1 MGKFMSLVVGALL
14 SALTLSGAF
23 AQSSPSPA
31 FYFGYVPTA
40 GQWNSY
46 FQSKQDYLGAS
57 PLLTTGGTLTGKVY
71 TLPSSVAQA
80 GLNVGQGV
88 APSLPQN
95 GDIWMT
101 AAGLVYQAGG
111 VTYGPF
117 GAFGVI
123 SGTLL
128 QTNAAAYNLSQNMT
142 GDLSITSGN
151 VTALNSNVVT
161 YAKEAPAANNTVVGN
176 PTSGSGN
183 KQDMAMPS
191 CSGPTGALTW
201 TTNSGFG
208 CNAAVGEPGFRNR
221 LINGADDVDQR
232 NSFAAQ
238 TITTTGAYTDDRF
251 YAYPT
256 GASVTGQN
264 VAGVVGIARR
274 AYQFTGA
281 ASVTSIWRCQR
292 IESLSSWDLA
302 GGTATLSA
310 YLADSTLTTVS
321 WAVSYANSADSFG
334 SVASPTV
341 TAISS
346 GSWTINSTIT
356 RYSATVTIPSAAQ
369 TGLQVCLSVGAQT
382 SGTWTILGVQF
393 EAGSAVS
400 PFERLP
406 YGTTLALCQRFY
418 WTYISTGGTGTFGGI
433 GYAGA
438 GGQVVG
444 QYYMFPVQMRGTPT
458 GAFLGSWTATNG
470 TGTTLQ
476 TYNYGFVVWV
486 TSLAAGYVQFW
497 PPSTAGIYVQAEL

>member
-1 MGKFMSLVVGALL
+1 MRKVLSLVVGALL

-40 GQWNSY
+40 GQWNAY
-46 FQSKQDYLGAS
+46 FQAKQDYLGAS

-88 APSLPQN
+88 APTLPQN

-117 GAFGVI
+117 GAVGGVT
-123 SGTLL
+123 GTQLA
-128 QTNAAAYNLSQNMT
+128 TNAAAYNLSQNMT

-161 YAKEAPAANNTVVGN
+161 YAKQSVAANNTVVGN

-251 YAYPT
+251 YAYTT

-264 VAGVVGIARR
+264 VPGVVGIARR
-274 AYQFTGA
+274 AYQVTGA
-281 ASVTSIWRCQR
+281 ASVTGIWRCQR
-292 IESLSSWDLA
+292 IESLNSWDLA
-302 GGTATLSA
+302 GSTATLSA

-334 SVASPTV
+334 SATSPTV

-346 GSWTINSTIT
+346 GSWTVNSTAT

-382 SGTWTILGVQF
+382 SGRWTILGVQF

-406 YGTTLALCQRFY
+406 YGTTLALCQRY
-418 WTYISTGGTGTFGGI
+418 YQAYLATTTGSMQIIGASTIPGQSFGS
-433 GYAGA
+433 
-438 GGQVVG
+438 Q
-444 QYYMFPVQMRGTPT
+444 FPLNAPMRTTPT
-458 GAFLGSWTATNG
+458 TAIIGSWTYVNSNTV
-470 TGTTLQ
+470 TLQ
-476 TYNYGFVVWV
+476 ANINSVLLYAI
-486 TSLAAGYVQFW
+486 SSAAGTCQAY
-497 PPSTAGIYVQAEL
+497 PPAGGGFSLSAEL